1 MMPLTMI
8 NPGAKAKIRRI
19 GGSDDVRRFLANLGF
34 IAGSD
39 VEVLN
44 LLGGSM
50 IVKIKDSRVALN
62 ADMARHIFI

>member
-8 NPGAKAKIRRI
+8 NPGSSAKIRKI
-19 GGSDDVRRFLANLGF
+19 GGNEETRRFLGNLGF
-34 IAGSD
+34 VSGSE

-62 ADMARHIFI
+62 ADMARHILI

>member
-8 NPGAKAKIRRI
+8 NPGSTAKIRRI

>member
-8 NPGAKAKIRRI
+8 GPGVSARIRRI
-19 GGSDDVRRFLANLGF
+19 GGNDETRRFLGSLGF
-34 IAGSD
+34 VSGSD

-44 LLGGSM
+44 MLGESV

-62 ADMARHIFI
+62 ADMARHILI